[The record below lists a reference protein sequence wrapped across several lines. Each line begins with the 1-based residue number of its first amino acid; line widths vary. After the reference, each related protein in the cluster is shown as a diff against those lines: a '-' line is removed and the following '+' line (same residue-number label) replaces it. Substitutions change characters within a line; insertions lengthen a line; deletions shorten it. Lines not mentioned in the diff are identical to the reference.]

1 MIPKI
6 LKDIENYLKEYQ
18 IQISENIEGEGRGG
32 SLKDEGSI
40 KRALLENKK
49 LNQHIL
55 SVEARGMG
63 DMIVLDYDKKTKYVV
78 DIKTSLGNNDNCFT
92 KKGMVY
98 AFTKL
103 SIEKVP
109 GSMNWKEFNNLIE
122 ENRADIFGKDYWFLC
137 VDKKDSSNVLLR
149 GAKQINAW
157 TINRNPSNI
166 LQINWGKEKD
176 LKPVKRTWDE
186 AYDAIINKVK
196 ISLNGHW
203 DSIPEEWK
211 DEKYKKN

>member
-6 LKDIENYLKEYQ
+6 LKDIKNYLKKYQ

-49 LNQHIL
+49 LNPHIL
-55 SVEARGMG
+55 SVKARGMG

-92 KKGMVY
+92 KRGIVY

-103 SIEKVP
+103 SIEKAP
-109 GSMNWKEFNNLIE
+109 ASMNWERFNNLIE
-122 ENRADIFGKDYWFLC
+122 ENKDDIFGKDYWFLC
-137 VDKKDSSNVLLR
+137 VDKNDSSNVLLR
-149 GAKQINAW
+149 GAKQINTW
-157 TINRNPSNI
+157 TININPSNI
-166 LQINWGKEKD
+166 LQINWGREKD
-176 LKPVKRTWDE
+176 LKPAKRTWNE
-186 AYDAIINKVK
+186 AYDVIINKVK
-196 ISLNGHW
+196 RSLNGFW
-203 DSIPEEWK
+203 NNIPEEFK
-211 DEKYKKN
+211 NEKYKKN